1 MIKMDEK
8 SDSKMNSQTMYMPGD
23 LKSSPLWRI
32 KYRPLMLDSLKIFYP
47 KIYPQLKGY
56 SKARNMP
63 HLILVG
69 PEGSGKTLLAELLA
83 RELLQSEFS
92 INYKLLFAD
101 DPIGKTERNESKKQG
116 RISKRRIG
124 SGAGSVRRFRPFI
137 QMRVRPFLSNRK
149 FGDAPFKILTI
160 KNFHRLDVEQQAFRR
175 LMEKYSSNCRII
187 IVTNKISGIID
198 PIISRCQLI
207 MVPYLPSHLFNKLI
221 KSICDKEKIEVK
233 LDTLNYLNRIAHFNI
248 GKALDLLQ
256 LTYLTY
262 KSVNIENISN
272 MRSKLSSSLVKD
284 LFIQTSKGKFPL
296 IRKTL
301 REIFKQRSL
310 SKSEI
315 LVELSRVVMQL
326 PLERKLRVLYLDL
339 IATTDFE
346 SIESNDDE
354 IQLNKLLS
362 QMMLVGK
369 EI

>member
-8 SDSKMNSQTMYMPGD
+8 SDSKMNSQTMYMPED

-160 KNFHRLDVEQQAFRR
+160 KNFHRLDVEQQALRR
-175 LMEKYSSNCRII
+175 MMEKYSSNCRII

>member
-1 MIKMDEK
+1 MNDK
-8 SDSKMNSQTMYMPGD
+8 SESNLNSQTKYISEY
-23 LKSSPLWRI
+23 LRSSPLWRI
-32 KYRPLMLDSLKIFYP
+32 KYRPQTLDSIKIYNP
-47 KIYPQLKGY
+47 KIYEQLKGY
-56 SKARNMP
+56 SKVRNIP
-63 HLILVG
+63 HLIIVG

-83 RELLQSEFS
+83 KDLLKSEFS

-101 DPIGKTERNESKKQG
+101 DPIGKSERNESMKQG
-116 RISKRRIG
+116 RISTRRIG

-137 QMRVRPFLSNRK
+137 QMRVRPFLTNRK

-160 KNFHRLDVEQQAFRR
+160 KNFHMLDVEQQAFRR
-175 LMEKYSSNCRII
+175 LMEKYSNNCRMII
-187 IVTNKISGIID
+187 ITNKISGIID

-207 MVPYLPSHLFNKLI
+207 MVPYLPPHLFNKLI
-221 KSICDKEKIEVK
+221 KSVCDKEKITIK
-233 LDTLNYLNRIAHFNI
+233 LDTINYLNKITHFNI

-262 KSVNIENISN
+262 KSLNIESISK
-272 MRSKLSSSLVKD
+272 MRSKMSSSLVKN
-284 LFIQTSKGKFPL
+284 LFIQTTKGKFTT

-310 SKSEI
+310 SKAEI
-315 LVELSRVVMQL
+315 LLELSRVVMKM
-326 PLERKLRVLYLDL
+326 PLERELRVLYLEL
-339 IATTDFE
+339 IAQTDFE

-362 QMMLVGK
+362 KMMLVGK

>member
-1 MIKMDEK
+1 MDEK
-8 SDSKMNSQTMYMPGD
+8 SDSKVNSQIMYVPGD
-23 LKSSPLWRI
+23 LNSSPLWRI
-32 KYRPLMLDSLKIFYP
+32 KYRPLMLDSIKIFYP

-56 SKARNMP
+56 SKAGNIP
-63 HLILVG
+63 HLIFVG

-83 RELLQSEFS
+83 RELLKSEFS

-101 DPIGKTERNESKKQG
+101 DPIGKTERNESNKQG
-116 RISKRRIG
+116 RISTRRIG

-160 KNFHRLDVEQQAFRR
+160 KNFHKLDIEQEALRR
-175 LMEKYSSNCRII
+175 MMEKYSKNCRII
-187 IVTNKISGIID
+187 IITNKISGIID

-207 MVPYLPSHLFNKLI
+207 MVPFLPAHLFNKLI
-221 KSICDKEKIEVK
+221 KSICEKEKIDIK
-233 LDTLNYLNRIAHFNI
+233 LDALNYLNRLVHLNI

-262 KSVNIENISN
+262 KTINIENISK
-272 MRSKLSSSLVKD
+272 MRSKLSNSLVKD

-296 IRKTL
+296 IRRTL
-301 REIFKQRSL
+301 REIFNQKSL

-315 LVELSRVVMQL
+315 LEELSRVVMQL